1 MNHQMQFRQPILKSP
16 LRYPYSYG
24 IQTGNSYN
32 NYNNY
37 TMIFIVFIVVSC
49 IIVVIVVCL
58 SLNSYEN
65 GNSGKPAIT
74 PAPKYDHCDSRL
86 NGGKCPKIL
95 NNINGNMCFAN
106 FDANTG
112 SYVVKNARGNVVW
125 DNKINN
131 PDLSP
136 YTLNIE
142 SNGNLCVKD
151 SKGKIQWETKTTGVA
166 PFLLKMQDDC
176 NLVLY
181 DSYINK
187 LWETST
193 TGKNN

>member
-1 MNHQMQFRQPILKSP
+1 V
-16 LRYPYSYG
+16 Y
-24 IQTGNSYN
+24 
-32 NYNNY
+32 
-37 TMIFIVFIVVSC
+37 
-49 IIVVIVVCL
+49 L
-58 SLNSYEN
+58 SLNNYGN
-65 GNSGKPAIT
+65 GNSGKPVIT

-86 NGGKCPKIL
+86 NKGVCPEIL

-106 FDANTG
+106 FDKNTG
-112 SYVVKNARGNVVW
+112 SYVVKNPRGNVVW

-131 PDLSP
+131 PGLSP

-142 SNGNLCVKD
+142 SDGNLCVKD
-151 SKGKIQWETKTTGVA
+151 STGKIQWETKTKGVA

>member
-1 MNHQMQFRQPILKSP
+1 MNQNQPMQFRPPMLTKP
-16 LRYPYSYG
+16 LGYPPVNYPYRM
-24 IQTGNSYN
+24 QTMNHY
-32 NYNNY
+32 NY
-37 TMIFIVFIVVSC
+37 TMIFIVISCFIC
-49 IIVVIVVCL
+49 IIVILIIYL
-58 SLNSYEN
+58 SLNGS
-65 GNSGKPAIT
+65 GNSGKSPIT

-86 NGGKCPKIL
+86 NNGVCPEIL
-95 NNINGNMCFAN
+95 NNINGNMCFAD
-106 FDANTG
+106 FDKNTG
-112 SYVVKNARGNVVW
+112 SYVVKDPRGQVIW
-125 DNKINN
+125 DNKVND
-131 PDLSP
+131 PTKSPP

-142 SNGNLCVKD
+142 SDGNLCVKD
-151 SKGKIQWETKTTGVA
+151 SSGKIQWETKTKGVA